1 VPANI
6 YESVGVTPQIMSAIV
21 PMLGLAGTYFLEF
34 SEEGPGITIVPRANK
49 I

>member
-6 YESVGVTPQIMSAIV
+6 YESVGVTPQVMNAIV
-21 PMLGLAGTYFLEF
+21 PMLRLARTYFLEF